1 MEATFS
7 EPMKLSDGKTIQPTG
22 KKVKMPMATI
32 ARWKN
37 GCIATAATKPA
48 RYLT

>member
-22 KKVKMPMATI
+22 KKVKIPMAMPDEKKAVLPLPPQSLLVT
-32 ARWKN
+32 
-37 GCIATAATKPA
+37 
-48 RYLT
+48 